1 MEDIHQLITDAE
13 NRRPLV
19 LIVDDISKNIQLLST
34 ILSRKN
40 YQIAFANSGE
50 KALEFLEKRTP
61 ELILLDIMMPGMDG
75 LEVCRRIKEDQY
87 TKEIPVIFLTGKTQP
102 EDIKK
107 GFQAGAVDYVVKPFN
122 SEELVARV
130 RTHIEFKRAQDMK
143 DSLIS
148 YFQGSLS
155 RLKDIEELLPEEI
168 EGDNTID
175 RIANF
180 VHRQIDVK

>member
-61 ELILLDIMMPGMDG
+61 ELILLDIMMPGMFSPTATMR
-75 LEVCRRIKEDQY
+75 LS
-87 TKEIPVIFLTGKTQP
+87 P
-102 EDIKK
+102 
-107 GFQAGAVDYVVKPFN
+107 
-122 SEELVARV
+122 
-130 RTHIEFKRAQDMK
+130 
-143 DSLIS
+143 
-148 YFQGSLS
+148 LS
-155 RLKDIEELLPEEI
+155 RECSRRNSV
-168 EGDNTID
+168 GYT
-175 RIANF
+175 
-180 VHRQIDVK
+180 